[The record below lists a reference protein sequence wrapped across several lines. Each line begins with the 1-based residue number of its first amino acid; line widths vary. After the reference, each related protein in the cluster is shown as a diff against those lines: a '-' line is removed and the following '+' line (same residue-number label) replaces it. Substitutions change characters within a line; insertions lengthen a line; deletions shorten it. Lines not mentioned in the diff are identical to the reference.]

1 MMVYFIRA
9 LIIIGIVFSSGCGT
23 FDAEKNYEVAKQMDF
38 LGRWKEAIPI
48 FKKVIKKSKG
58 ETFYKAQYRLGRC
71 YYFLND
77 FNNSKLVCEKMLKS
91 VPDTLDPRLV
101 LNTKLLLVAIHRET
115 AGYKN
120 ILNDWSEFDDK

>member
-1 MMVYFIRA
+1 MNN
-9 LIIIGIVFSSGCGT
+9 IVKIFLTAVFLVSAGCG
-23 FDAEKNYEVAKQMDF
+23 FYDAEKNYEVAKQLDF
-38 LGRWKEAIPI
+38 SGRWKEAVPI

-71 YYFLND
+71 YYFMND
-77 FNNSKLVCEKMLKS
+77 FKNSRIVCKKMLQT

-101 LNTKLLLVAIHRET
+101 LNTKLLLVAIDRET
-115 AGYKN
+115 RGYEN